1 MCKEYRACFAGQERG
16 RDRNTPERA
25 IRRYGWYDQAA
36 FTEST
41 FVELLEDPVI
51 RRLMTSD
58 SVDPGELRALLADLS
73 ARLARGGPPP
83 AEVNQRSTA
92 HV

>member
-1 MCKEYRACFAGQERG
+1 MYKEYRACFAAQERG
-16 RDRNTPERA
+16 HDRNTPEPA

-41 FVELLEDPVI
+41 LAELLEDPVI

-58 SVDPGELRALLADLS
+58 SVEPGELRALLADLS
-73 ARLARGGPPP
+73 ARLARGGTPP
-83 AEVNQRSTA
+83 AEVRRI
-92 HV
+92 